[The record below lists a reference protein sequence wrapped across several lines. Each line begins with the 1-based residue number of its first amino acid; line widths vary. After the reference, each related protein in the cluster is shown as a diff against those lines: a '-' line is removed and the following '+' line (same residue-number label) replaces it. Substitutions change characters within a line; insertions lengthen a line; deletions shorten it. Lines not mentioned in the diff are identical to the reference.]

1 MLSFAYQNHPHSFYA
16 NSRTEPL
23 YCPSFSGTER
33 AHVCVIGGGF
43 TGISTALNLAKA
55 GKKVILLE
63 GAHIGFGASGRN
75 GGQVISGYACE
86 LEVFERQLGVQAAQ
100 TFWDLSLE
108 AVNIVD
114 ANVAD
119 YHIAC
124 DWTRGY
130 ATVSVKAAQQ
140 QALIAHVQKMRQQ
153 YGYAGHQVWDKHQ
166 LQQHLNSSRYQ
177 GGIYDQTSGHLHPL
191 NYCLGLARA
200 ALGHG
205 ARLYENSPVTDIQPQ
220 GDHVIVRTPHGQI
233 IAQDLVIAS
242 NAFVSQLNT
251 PMTRALEAKI
261 LPVGTY
267 MIATEPLGERAK
279 RLISNNM
286 AVCDS
291 QFVLDYYRLSADS
304 RLLFGGKVSY
314 SGRTPRHLANSM
326 RADMLRVFPQLKNV
340 AIDYAWG
347 GHVDVTMNRAP
358 HWGRLQPNVYF
369 AQGFSGHGVA
379 LTGLAGKVIAEAIL
393 GDDARL
399 RQFEAIKHRDFPG
412 GRWLRMPT
420 QVAAMGYY
428 RLRDWL

>member
-1 MLSFAYQNHPHSFYA
+1 MLSFAYQNHPASFYA
-16 NSRTEPL
+16 NSRSEAL
-23 YCPSFSGTER
+23 YCASFRGHEH
-33 AHVCVIGGGF
+33 ADVCVIGGGF
-43 TGISTALNLAKA
+43 TGISTALNLARA

-86 LEVFERQLGVQAAQ
+86 LDEFERQLGTSAAQ
-100 TFWDLSLE
+100 TFWDWSLE
-108 AVNIVD
+108 AVDIVD
-114 ANVAD
+114 AHVRD
-119 YHIAC
+119 YAIDC

-130 ATVSVKAAQQ
+130 ATVSVKPKQQ
-140 QALIAHVQKMRQQ
+140 QALQAYVTKMQQQ
-153 YGYAGHQVWDKHQ
+153 YGYDGHQVWDKHQ
-166 LQQHLNSSRYQ
+166 LQQHLNSGRYY

-200 ALGHG
+200 AISHG
-205 ARLYENSPVTDIQPQ
+205 ACLYENSPVTDVYAQ
-220 GDHVIVRTPHGQI
+220 GDGAIVRTPHGQVN
-233 IAQDLVIAS
+233 ATDVVFAS
-242 NAFVSQLNT
+242 NAFVSQLKS
-251 PMTRALEAKI
+251 PQAQALSKKI

-267 MIATEPLGERAK
+267 MIATEPLGDRAA
-279 RLISNNM
+279 RLIDNHM

-291 QFVLDYYRLSADS
+291 QFVLDYYRLSADT

-314 SGRTPRHLANSM
+314 SGRPPRQLAQSM
-326 RADMLRVFPQLKNV
+326 RADMLRVFPQLRNV

-358 HWGRLQPNVYF
+358 HWGRLAPNVYF

-393 GDDARL
+393 GDDSRL
-399 RQFEAIKHRDFPG
+399 RHFEAIKHRDFPG